1 MFKIIFLSAYRSLIK
16 NKNISIINLAGL
28 VIGIASFLFTVH
40 YLLFEF
46 SYDKFI
52 PKYENVYRV
61 NHKVM
66 KGEELIYNG
75 AKTPPRLFLAAKSDV
90 PEVEASANAYFE
102 KCLTLY
108 KETSLTNQD
117 ILWVSEGFERVFPL
131 DMLKGI
137 ADYSAGYKGIISN
150 VHAKALFGNEDP
162 IGKIM
167 MVNEGMPIE
176 ITGIFK
182 RLPDNTHLTAN
193 YFVSVKT
200 WEEMGFVPRDGN
212 WTWNSWWNYV
222 RLKDGS
228 SKEQAES
235 TINNFADKYM
245 TFLKEDDR
253 VGSFTLQALS
263 DLHFISGIDGE
274 MGATTNYSSLVNL
287 IIIAF
292 ITLFIAWINYVNLS
306 TAHAQ
311 SRSLQISMRKLIGG
325 TNMHLWHQSLV
336 ESIMLNVSAILLS
349 LMIYVVFLKGF
360 AHTFNLPLRHGDVPF
375 TYILLVLLATVV
387 VGVLFSSIY
396 QGIELTK
403 FKFMANQNIK
413 KRGQFKKTLIIAQMS
428 LSIIFLI
435 CTIIAYQQI
444 SFMKNK
450 DLGMQLNDVIVC
462 SGPASLNSD
471 GAKRQRFESFRDEL
485 LTYSDFEAATFM
497 GFVPGLEPRYG
508 FTELINPN
516 SGVEPDRRFF
526 ENGSGYQF
534 INTYQLRLLAGNTF
548 SRNADDNN
556 NSIIINETSSKLLG
570 FNTPEEAIGKR
581 VFHKD
586 NNEQELRI
594 VGVVADHHNEGLQK
608 PIYPMVWNN
617 VYPFEFGYFAIR
629 VNSKNVKNAVQ
640 NLRAIWAK
648 HYPKDNIDFEFA
660 NEQFNKQYESEAR
673 FSKFYLWL
681 TLLSIGISTMGLYG
695 LIVFYLEKRNKEI
708 GIRKVNGATIME
720 VIIMINKDFAIWVA
734 IAFVVACPVA
744 YYAMSTWL
752 DHFAYKIDLSWIY
765 FIVSGMAI
773 LGIAVLTVS
782 VLAWK
787 AANRN
792 PVEALRYE

>member
-1 MFKIIFLSAYRSLIK
+1 MFKIVLISAYRSLIK
-16 NKNISIINLAGL
+16 NKNISLINLVGL

-46 SYDKFI
+46 SYDTFI

-66 KGEELIYNG
+66 KGDEVIYHG
-75 AKTPPRLFLAAKSDV
+75 VKAPARLTFAARTDV
-90 PEVEASANAYFE
+90 PEVEASGNAYFE
-102 KCLTLY
+102 KCLTVY
-108 KETSLTNQD
+108 KEKSLTNQD
-117 ILWVSEGFERVFPL
+117 ILWVSDGFEKVFPL
-131 DMLKGI
+131 KMIQGI
-137 ADYSAGYKGIISN
+137 ADYSAAYKGTISD
-150 VHAKALFGNEDP
+150 VYAKALFGNEDP

-167 MVNEGMPIE
+167 KVNEGMPIE

-182 RLPDNTHLTAN
+182 SLPGNTHLTAD

-222 RLKDGS
+222 RLKEGS
-228 SKEQAES
+228 SKDQAEA
-235 TINNFADKYM
+235 TINGFADKYM
-245 TFLKEDDR
+245 NFLKEDDR
-253 VGSFTLQALS
+253 VGSFTLQPLS
-263 DLHFISGIDGE
+263 DLHFISGLDGE
-274 MGATTNYSSLVNL
+274 MGATTNYSSLINL

-336 ESIMLNVSAILLS
+336 ESVMLNLSAIVFS
-349 LMIYVVFLKGF
+349 LAIYLVFLKGF
-360 AHTFNLPLRHGDVPF
+360 AHTFNLPLTHGDVPF
-375 TYILLVLLATVV
+375 TYIILVLLATVLI
-387 VGVLFSSIY
+387 GVLFSSIY
-396 QGIELTK
+396 QGLELTK
-403 FKFMANQNIK
+403 FKFLADQSIK
-413 KRGQFKKTLIIAQMS
+413 KRGQFKKTLVIAQMS
-428 LSIIFLI
+428 LSIIFLV

-450 DLGMQLNDVIVC
+450 DLGMKLNDVIVC
-462 SGPASLNSD
+462 NGPASLNSD
-471 GAKRQRFESFRDEL
+471 GAKRQRFESFRDEI

-508 FTELINPN
+508 FTELINPS
-516 SGVEPDRRFF
+516 SGIEPDKRFF
-526 ENGSGYQF
+526 ENGAGYQF
-534 INTYQLRLLAGNTF
+534 IDTYQLKLLAGNKF
-548 SRNADDNN
+548 SKNPNDNRDAL
-556 NSIIINETSSKLLG
+556 IINETSAKLLG
-570 FNTPEEAIGKR
+570 FNSPEEAIGKR

-586 NNEQELRI
+586 NHEQELRI

-608 PIYPMVWNN
+608 AIYPMVWNN
-617 VYPFEFGYFAIR
+617 VYPFEFGYYALR
-629 VNSKNVKNAVQ
+629 VNSKNIQNATRTMREVW
-640 NLRAIWAK
+640 NK
-648 HYPKDNIDFEFA
+648 HYPKDNIDFVFA

-720 VIIMINKDFAIWVA
+720 VITMINKDFAIWVG
-734 IAFVVACPVA
+734 IAFVVACPAA
-744 YYAMSTWL
+744 YYAMNKWL
-752 DHFAYKIDLSWIY
+752 DHFAYKIGLSWIY
-765 FIVSGMAI
+765 FAASGIAI

-792 PVEALRYE
+792 PVEVLRYE